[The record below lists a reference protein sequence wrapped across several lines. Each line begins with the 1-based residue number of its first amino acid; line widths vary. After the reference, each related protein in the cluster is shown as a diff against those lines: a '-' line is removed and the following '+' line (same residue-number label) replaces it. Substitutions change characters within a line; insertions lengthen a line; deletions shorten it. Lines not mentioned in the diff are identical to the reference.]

1 MSLTEEERRELDAV
15 IGHYP
20 DRRAAAGTALRAVQS
35 RRRWLSDDALADL
48 GAYLGMSVEELDGIA
63 TFGNMLFRRPVG
75 RHVILVCDS
84 FACWSLGYAELRA
97 AIEEQLGVGMGET
110 TPDDRFTLLPIVCL
124 GACDRGPAIMVDAD
138 LHGPLTPAD
147 VSGVL
152 GRYT

>member
-1 MSLTEEERRELDAV
+1 MSLTDEERRELDAV

-20 DRRAAAGTALRAVQS
+20 DRRAAAGTALRAVQA

-48 GAYLGMSVEELDGIA
+48 GAYLGMSVEELDCIA

-147 VSGVL
+147 VRGVL
-152 GRYT
+152 ERYT

>member
-1 MSLTEEERRELDAV
+1 MSLTDDERRELDAV

-20 DRRAAAGTALRAVQS
+20 DRRAAAGTALRTVQA
-35 RRRWLSDDALADL
+35 RRRWLSDAAVADL
-48 GAYLGMSVEELDGIA
+48 GAYLGMSVEELDGLA

-97 AIEEQLGVGMGET
+97 ALEAELGVGMGET

-138 LHGPLTPAD
+138 LHGPLTPPE
-147 VSGVL
+147 VPGVL
-152 GRYT
+152 EQYA